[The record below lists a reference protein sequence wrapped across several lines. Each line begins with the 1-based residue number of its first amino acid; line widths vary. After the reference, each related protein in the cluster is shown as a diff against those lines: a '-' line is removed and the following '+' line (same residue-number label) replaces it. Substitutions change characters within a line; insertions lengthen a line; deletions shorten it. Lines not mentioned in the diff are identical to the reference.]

1 MHDELLK
8 LSKEQMAGMQQ
19 SPKQITPRERLE
31 SKKRY
36 LEAELTNVNNAL
48 DALTAHPDIEK
59 VFELVGLAL

>member
-36 LEAELTNVNNAL
+36 IEAELTNVNNAL

-59 VFELVGLAL
+59 VFELGGLAL